1 MISPWSPKIIYN
13 MNNIFDLLLVLDDD
27 ICHYLSCAANGTGL
41 RESSKKGGRSK
52 KGRLD
57 RNSDARPGRFQMT
70 YSIRNV
76 RCEEQEK
83 TWTLMWGTNPQEEQ
97 KGLKTSPIFSR

>member
-57 RNSDARPGRFQMT
+57 RNSDARRGR
-70 YSIRNV
+70 SHRSNSLRGV
-76 RCEEQEK
+76 GSEERRSYREK
-83 TWTLMWGTNPQEEQ
+83 NEVVKEYFCRT
-97 KGLKTSPIFSR
+97 

>member
-1 MISPWSPKIIYN
+1 MMMFALQP
-13 MNNIFDLLLVLDDD
+13 
-27 ICHYLSCAANGTGL
+27 SCPSEEGGSEAGGGG
-41 RESSKKGGRSK
+41 RGGRSK

-83 TWTLMWGTNPQEEQ
+83 TWTVESGALIHRRGR
-97 KGLKTSPIFSR
+97 GG